1 MKKSNRAIVTVL
13 GQDRVGII
21 AGVTGV
27 LAGYNVNILD
37 IRQTIMQEFFT
48 MMMLVDLEEA
58 TIDFSALAAALDA
71 KGQELGVQVRIQQ
84 EDIFRYMHRI

>member
-1 MKKSNRAIVTVL
+1 MQKSNRAIVTVL

-48 MMMLVDLEEA
+48 MMMLVDLEGS

-84 EDIFRYMHRI
+84 EDIFRYMHRL

>member
-1 MKKSNRAIVTVL
+1 MQKSNRAIVTVL

-48 MMMLVDLEEA
+48 MMMLVDLEGA